1 MTPRVAHITI
11 YGRDLQRMIAF
22 YSDTLGLP
30 LLARDDAYHYARVD
44 GGSVRIGL
52 GAGEPNPEL
61 GVHVGIHTGIGFE
74 VPDVDAAYEA
84 LKAKGVT
91 FSMPPK
97 RQGWGGYMAMFL
109 DPDANVLQL
118 IPTSG
123 SD

>member
-1 MTPRVAHITI
+1 MTPRVAHITV
-11 YGRDLQRMIAF
+11 YGRDLKRMIAF

-30 LLARDDAYHYARVD
+30 LLAHDEAFHYARVD

-61 GVHVGIHTGIGFE
+61 GVYVGVHTGIGFE
-74 VPDVDAAYEA
+74 VADLDAAYEA

-97 RQGWGGYMAMFL
+97 RQGWGGHMAMFL
-109 DPDANVLQL
+109 DPDGNVLQL
-118 IPTSG
+118 IPTDAG
-123 SD
+123 